1 MQVNNEIQSRWD
13 RVRQLPAWVF
23 DFAIV
28 VIGGGITVPSAF
40 GTDLVS
46 GVSKAHGLVFYL
58 LLALIVLPFLLRRR
72 FPFAVFVVT
81 SMSLV
86 LYSFLGYTEGALP
99 MIVLVGMYT
108 VGSRCPPSQM
118 AAAVVILSSG
128 MVVLYL
134 DPTDPLDFGNVVS
147 NLAFFAAALMFGWT
161 VRSRRER
168 LDALEARAEA
178 LEREQEE
185 EALRAVESERLRI
198 AQELHDVM
206 AHSMG
211 VIAVQAGAGMHVIDR
226 NPEEA
231 KRALENISLTSRSTL
246 TELRRLLGVLRDET
260 SGAEFAP
267 APGID
272 ELGRL
277 VGEMEES
284 GIEVELHVSDNLD
297 VPAGVDLTAYRI
309 VQEALTNVLKHA
321 GPAKATVNV
330 SGDGGV
336 LSIEVSD
343 DGRGING
350 RSDGSG
356 HGLMGMRERVGVYGG
371 TLAAGP
377 ADGGGFRVTA
387 RIPWGDDS
395 DGDSGDSG
403 GVGGVGNPSGVG
415 GQA

>member
-1 MQVNNEIQSRWD
+1 MQVKQGIQNIWSRI
-13 RVRQLPAWVF
+13 RSLPGWIF
-23 DFAIV
+23 DVAFV
-28 VIGGGITVPSAF
+28 VVGGGLAVASAF
-40 GTDLVS
+40 GTDVVS
-46 GVSKAHGLVFYL
+46 GPTKGRDLLFYV
-58 LLALIVLPFLLRRR
+58 LLALIILPFLVRRR
-72 FPFAVFVVT
+72 FPFSVFLVT

-86 LYSFLGYTEGALP
+86 LYSFMGYKEGAVP
-99 MIVLVGMYT
+99 MMVLVAMFT
-108 VGSRCPPSQM
+108 VGSRCSPIQM
-118 AAAVVILSSG
+118 TAAMVTLTCG

-134 DPTDPLDFGNVVS
+134 DPTEPLDFGNVVA

-161 VRSRRER
+161 LRSRRER
-168 LDALEARAEA
+168 LDALESRAEA

-226 NPEEA
+226 NPAEA
-231 KRALENISLTSRSTL
+231 KRALENISVTSRSTL

-260 SGAEFAP
+260 AGAEFAP
-267 APGID
+267 APGIG

-277 VGEMEES
+277 VREVEDAGV
-284 GIEVELHVSDNLD
+284 EVELHVADNLD
-297 VPAGVDLTAYRI
+297 MPAGVDLTAYRI

-330 SGDGGV
+330 SGGGGV
-336 LSIEVSD
+336 LNIEVSD
-343 DGRGING
+343 DGRGVNG

-371 TLAAGP
+371 TLVAGP
-377 ADGGGFRVTA
+377 VDGGGFSVKA
-387 RIPWGDDS
+387 RIPWGEGTG
-395 DGDSGDSG
+395 GDR
-403 GVGGVGNPSGVG
+403 
-415 GQA
+415 A